1 MSKLIARIL
10 NKFKIK
16 VIINSG
22 LYNHISLYSAY
33 PLHKNFR
40 ASASQALQKAVKKG
54 RVFRIG
60 TVYKINPNYR
70 PVKVFTTV
78 DTKDI

>member
-1 MSKLIARIL
+1 MR
-10 NKFKIK
+10 N
-16 VIINSG
+16 INN
-22 LYNHISLYSAY
+22 LYNHSSLYSKY

-54 RVFRIG
+54 RVYRIG

-70 PVKVFTTV
+70 PAKVFCNS
-78 DTKDI
+78 